1 MKRYHI
7 HIQGRVQGVGFRPFV
22 YRVARSRGLR
32 GWISNT
38 KDGVHIEI
46 LAENERQISELC
58 DHIGSSCPPQAR
70 IEKLDYQIVPFQES
84 GSFEIRMS
92 SNSGIATMPLTPDF
106 AICEECKS
114 DLFDPHNRRYQYPFI
129 TCTNC
134 GPRFSIIHQVPYD
147 RELTTMESF
156 QMCRACSD
164 EYNNPVDRRFF
175 SQTNSCPDCPVEL
188 ELYHANGQR
197 IEGDQ
202 ESIIRYVSRAI
213 LKEKIVA
220 VKGIGGYLLMA
231 DATSS
236 PAIITLR
243 RRKKRPTKPFAL
255 MYPSVKDT
263 ANDVIIHELILENW
277 KSPECPIVLCTAK
290 QSSWF
295 GIKKELIAPGL
306 NRLGIMMPYAPLFL
320 LLLREIK
327 GPVIATSGNI
337 TDSPILYRDQE
348 ALAALSD
355 MADYILVNN
364 REILI
369 PQDDSVIQFSP
380 FQRQKIILRRSRG
393 MAPSMAPPPILND
406 FKESLLAMGAMLKST
421 FGVFHQDRLY
431 ISQYL
436 GNTGTL
442 SSQEN
447 YEKVIDH
454 LARVLDFRP
463 SKILV
468 DLHPDYPSTLLGENL
483 SERFNIPLHAI
494 QHHEAHACA
503 VLGENNLLD
512 RENVLC
518 VIWDGTGLGHDHQ
531 IWGGEFF
538 RYRNQTLDRIAHWD
552 YFDHLAGD
560 RMSREPRL
568 SLLSLISKEPALHEL
583 VRSKF
588 SPDEFSN
595 FLRVISRNS
604 LKTSS
609 AGRLFDAV
617 ASLLGFADF
626 NSYEGE
632 AAMYLEAK
640 AMEAY
645 ETNPDFDLYYE
656 VVDEDPLNIQELI
669 RLIGRDLQQK
679 KLDREF
685 IALKFH
691 VSMVKCIERIAL
703 RYGLGHLAFSGGVFQ
718 NALLVDLIIRDLGCK
733 FELFFH
739 KELSPNDESISYG
752 QLMKYY
758 VSEYLVKNMKLVNIR
773 SSE

>member
-1 MKRYHI
+1 VTRYHI

-22 YRVARSRGLR
+22 YREAQNRGLR
-32 GWISNT
+32 GWVSNT

-46 LAENERQISELC
+46 LAEDERQISEFC
-58 DHIGSSCPPQAR
+58 DHILSGCPPQAR

-84 GSFEIRMS
+84 GSFEIRLS
-92 SNSGIATMPLTPDF
+92 SNSGIANMPLTPDF
-106 AICEECKS
+106 AVCEACKS
-114 DLFDPHNRRYQYPFI
+114 ELFDPHNRRYRYPFI

-156 QMCRACSD
+156 QMCTTCMN
-164 EYNNPVDRRFF
+164 EYYNPMDRRFF
-175 SQTNSCPDCPVEL
+175 SQTNSCPDCPVEV

-197 IEGDQ
+197 IEGNQ
-202 ESIIRYVSRAI
+202 ASFIRYVSDAI
-213 LKEKIVA
+213 LKEKVVA

-236 PAIITLR
+236 QAINTLR
-243 RRKKRPTKPFAL
+243 KRKKRPTKPFAL
-255 MYPSVKDT
+255 MYPSVTDAGK
-263 ANDVIIHELILENW
+263 DVIIHDLIRENW
-277 KSPECPIVLCTAK
+277 ESPESPIILCSAK
-290 QSSWF
+290 QSTEF
-295 GIKKELIAPGL
+295 GIKKGLIAPGL

-327 GPVIATSGNI
+327 RPVIATSGNI
-337 TDSPILYRDQE
+337 TDSPIIYRDQE
-348 ALAALSD
+348 ALASLSD

-393 MAPSMAPPPILND
+393 MAPSIASPPLLDD
-406 FKESLLAMGAMLKST
+406 FKKPLLAMGAMLKST

-436 GNTGTL
+436 GNTETL

-447 YEKVIDH
+447 YENVVNH
-454 LARVLDFRP
+454 MARVLDFRP

-468 DLHPDYPSTLLGENL
+468 DLHPDYPSTLLGESL
-483 SERFNIPLHAI
+483 SDRFNIPLYAI
-494 QHHEAHACA
+494 QHHEAHAYA

-512 RENVLC
+512 QENVLC
-518 VIWDGTGLGHDHQ
+518 VIWDGTGLGQDHQ

-538 RYRNQTLDRIAHWD
+538 GYRNQTLDRIAHWD

-568 SLLSLISKEPALHEL
+568 SLFSLVSKEPVLHDL

-595 FLRVISRNS
+595 FLKVISRNS
-604 LKTSS
+604 LKK
-609 AGRLFDAV
+609 
-617 ASLLGFADF
+617 SLLSSVFRARMVLDNRRTQGLLAGMRDPTQGKHQNHF
-626 NSYEGE
+626 SEQKHGIPS
-632 AAMYLEAK
+632 K
-640 AMEAY
+640 A
-645 ETNPDFDLYYE
+645 
-656 VVDEDPLNIQELI
+656 
-669 RLIGRDLQQK
+669 
-679 KLDREF
+679 
-685 IALKFH
+685 
-691 VSMVKCIERIAL
+691 
-703 RYGLGHLAFSGGVFQ
+703 
-718 NALLVDLIIRDLGCK
+718 
-733 FELFFH
+733 
-739 KELSPNDESISYG
+739 
-752 QLMKYY
+752 
-758 VSEYLVKNMKLVNIR
+758 
-773 SSE
+773 